1 MRIDPATQD
10 ALGGRAAMGKEK
22 NTGGE
27 KKGQKKAV
35 RSLKE
40 KRAAKRGKKK
50 A

>member
-1 MRIDPATQD
+1 
-10 ALGGRAAMGKEK
+10 MGKEK

-27 KKGQKKAV
+27 KKGQKKAA